1 MKVKRWLAGAAA
13 LCMVG
18 LCASCTG
25 GAGTGES
32 IAVTGDAAPLFY
44 YSQGGLYMVRGDE
57 KPRLLVEEVD
67 LLSFSSW
74 AQSLPTASGQYLL
87 SPDGECLAFSPQYNS
102 LEDGVTLYAVETANG
117 KVKTV
122 CEDLAVDLEQ
132 FGVWRMVFRFGADGS
147 LYYIRQN
154 REEVR
159 TDLYA
164 YKKGKSRLVAENVVS
179 FCLGEDGR
187 TILYYSGIEET
198 GIPQQSSERF
208 IQQWAAK
215 YGTSCMLLKRLDIET
230 GECTTLSD
238 KANATSR
245 PSYDPLSFSYI
256 QFQEWNGT
264 KYEERQVG
272 EAPSCNSCP
281 GCLAGGIH
289 LSEGVHIFKRE
300 ALGGWFLET
309 DGQEPVFIESLW
321 KQGTDKKQENEVRF
335 VQADGAV
342 YYYKDDASEPG
353 QNNLFRLVIE
363 NGILKEKKALTNY
376 VTDIK
381 MGYKGGVFYFRR
393 SFDMPNRLKI
403 LNYTDGTNTLSFESL
418 PEDTA
423 PFMVNGSVYL
433 SAPCEGK
440 QQQDIYTFDGHET
453 TLVAEGVRHTL
464 CANNQLY
471 YTKDM
476 DSPFSLYQGNT
487 LVAENVDGVINLYE
501 ESQ

>member
-13 LCMVG
+13 VCIAG
-18 LCASCTG
+18 ICTSCGG
-25 GAGTGES
+25 GAGTGETT
-32 IAVTGDAAPLFY
+32 AVTGDAAPLFY

-154 REEVR
+154 REEIR

-198 GIPQQSSERF
+198 GIPQQSNERF

-245 PSYDPLSFSYI
+245 PS
-256 QFQEWNGT
+256 
-264 KYEERQVG
+264 
-272 EAPSCNSCP
+272 
-281 GCLAGGIH
+281 
-289 LSEGVHIFKRE
+289 
-300 ALGGWFLET
+300 
-309 DGQEPVFIESLW
+309 
-321 KQGTDKKQENEVRF
+321 
-335 VQADGAV
+335 
-342 YYYKDDASEPG
+342 
-353 QNNLFRLVIE
+353 
-363 NGILKEKKALTNY
+363 
-376 VTDIK
+376 
-381 MGYKGGVFYFRR
+381 
-393 SFDMPNRLKI
+393 
-403 LNYTDGTNTLSFESL
+403 
-418 PEDTA
+418 
-423 PFMVNGSVYL
+423 
-433 SAPCEGK
+433 
-440 QQQDIYTFDGHET
+440 
-453 TLVAEGVRHTL
+453 
-464 CANNQLY
+464 
-471 YTKDM
+471 
-476 DSPFSLYQGNT
+476 
-487 LVAENVDGVINLYE
+487 
-501 ESQ
+501 